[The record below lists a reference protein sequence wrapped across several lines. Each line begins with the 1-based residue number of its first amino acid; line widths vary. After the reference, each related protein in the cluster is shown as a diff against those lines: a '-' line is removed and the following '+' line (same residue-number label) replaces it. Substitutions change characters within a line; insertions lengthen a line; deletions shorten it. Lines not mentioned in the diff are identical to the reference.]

1 MAQVLLNEV
10 KNDLNMLKVDM
21 AELEELREFRA
32 DVARKEKAHADL
44 IASQAK
50 RLDELEALYK
60 EEQVRAGHNTYLSTC
75 MTFDTMNFPG
85 LFLECLN
92 PMVGLRRSSPV
103 CRNFS

>member
-1 MAQVLLNEV
+1 MVQVLLNEV

-21 AELEELREFRA
+21 SELEELREFRS

-60 EEQVRAGHNTYLSTC
+60 EEQVCACDVS
-75 MTFDTMNFPG
+75 
-85 LFLECLN
+85 
-92 PMVGLRRSSPV
+92 
-103 CRNFS
+103 

>member
-1 MAQVLLNEV
+1 MRLVGQPKSCAVVQVLLNEV

-21 AELEELREFRA
+21 SELEELREFRS

-60 EEQVRAGHNTYLSTC
+60 EEQVCACDVS
-75 MTFDTMNFPG
+75 
-85 LFLECLN
+85 
-92 PMVGLRRSSPV
+92 
-103 CRNFS
+103 

>member
-1 MAQVLLNEV
+1 VVQVLLNEV

-21 AELEELREFRA
+21 SELEELREFRS

-60 EEQVRAGHNTYLSTC
+60 EEQVCACDVS
-75 MTFDTMNFPG
+75 
-85 LFLECLN
+85 
-92 PMVGLRRSSPV
+92 
-103 CRNFS
+103 

>member
-1 MAQVLLNEV
+1 MLSNCRRLVQVLLNEV

-21 AELEELREFRA
+21 TELDELREFRS

-60 EEQVRAGHNTYLSTC
+60 EEQVRRGQPARATRLDSCWMPVG
-75 MTFDTMNFPG
+75 
-85 LFLECLN
+85 CL
-92 PMVGLRRSSPV
+92 
-103 CRNFS
+103 